1 MFLEGIPPT
10 IFTSAARAKA
20 GSKTQSRMFS
30 AAPSSVRSR
39 GNRVSSSGNI
49 IGNSGSS
56 FSTSGSELDARAS
69 VFDLQSSLTLDPS
82 VISNFTDDGQNPPV
96 VGQSP
101 SFTSRNNYIN
111 FCALNLPLT
120 PLTNGLPITTGSCNP
135 VPMGLI
141 PSTANMPSAKF
152 TSPENFGTIVAN
164 TAFTMSLEL
173 RGMHSGVITSAA
185 KTFLAAPQMLDAN
198 GLIMGHTKVV
208 IDSLDSLDQ
217 TAATD
222 PTAFV
227 VFKSITDA
235 AVNGILSTAISLG
248 VPPGFYR
255 ACSMNSAAN
264 HQPVVVPIELR
275 GSLNDC
281 IYFTAIAGSTTS
293 TIVSGGITSTV
304 VRGPA
309 SSIVRGGV
317 TSTDD
322 RGVTSVVGFPT
333 AKPTQSTQ
341 PVPSIHRN
349 TLRTGAII
357 GIVIGVCAILSLA
370 AFLVWFKRRRR
381 RSEHRMP
388 VGGPT
393 STPFSLLATA
403 PSIDASTASPGH
415 GGVDNSGAHTTHGS
429 NMDRRQ
435 YLKNE
440 LRPTQDKVVN
450 IRALETQAASG
461 PSPSPLPAAAAGAPT
476 PSPGPGNVDNS
487 DTHTTGSISTNR
499 RQYLQS
505 ELRATQ
511 EKMVNIE
518 ALETQTVTPPAPGGI
533 LRLLSLNVSDSRAPD
548 PDPDTARLRERN
560 EMLMARIREL
570 EEQAESPW
578 ALGLSD
584 EPPPGYVE

>member
-56 FSTSGSELDARAS
+56 SSTSGSGFDTRAS
-69 VFDLQSSLTLDPS
+69 ASDLQSSLTLDPS
-82 VISNFTDDGQNPPV
+82 VISNFTDEGQSPPV

-111 FCALNLPLT
+111 FCALNLPGT
-120 PLTNGLPITTGSCNP
+120 PLANGLPITTGSCSP

-152 TSPENFGTIVAN
+152 TFPKNFGTIVAD
-164 TAFTMSLEL
+164 TPFTMSVEL
-173 RGMHSGVITSAA
+173 RGMHSGVITSA
-185 KTFLAAPQMLDAN
+185 TQTYLTAPQMLDAN

-227 VFKSITDA
+227 VFKSIADA
-235 AVNGILSTAISLG
+235 AVNGILSTQISVG

-255 ACSMNSAAN
+255 ACSINSAAN
-264 HQPVVVPIELR
+264 HQPVVVPIERR

-281 IYFTAIAGSTTS
+281 VYFTAIAGNNTS
-293 TIVSGGITSTV
+293 TIVT
-304 VRGPA
+304 
-309 SSIVRGGV
+309 
-317 TSTDD
+317 
-322 RGVTSVVGFPT
+322 PT
-333 AKPTQSTQ
+333 ATPTQLTQADPST
-341 PVPSIHRN
+341 PRN

-357 GIVIGVCAILSLA
+357 GIVISVCAILSLA
-370 AFLVWFKRRRR
+370 AFLVWLKRRRR
-381 RSEHRMP
+381 RSEHGMP
-388 VGGPT
+388 VGGT

-415 GGVDNSGAHTTHGS
+415 GGADNSGAHTTHGGK
-429 NMDRRQ
+429 MDLRQ
-435 YLKNE
+435 YLKKA
-440 LRPTQDKVVN
+440 LRATQDRVVN
-450 IRALETQAASG
+450 IQALETQAAS
-461 PSPSPLPAAAAGAPT
+461 SPLPAPT
-476 PSPGPGNVDNS
+476 AKASTSGPGNFDNS
-487 DTHTTGSISTNR
+487 DAHVKRSISTNR

-518 ALETQTVTPPAPGGI
+518 ALETQTAAPRAPGGI
-533 LRLLSLNVSDSRAPD
+533 LRLLSLNMSGSRAPD
-548 PDPDTARLRERN
+548 PDPDIARLRERN